1 MQTATQT
8 DFVSVADYL
17 ASEETSE
24 VRHEYL
30 GGMVYAMAGGTR
42 PHNQIAQNLAF
53 NLRQQLKGGP
63 CKIYMS
69 DIRVNFQ
76 IRDDE
81 YYYYPDIVVTCDP
94 RDTHERFVR
103 FPKLIVEVSSPSTK
117 RVDRREKFLA
127 YTTIESLEEYIL
139 VPQMGSGFTVFR
151 RANGW
156 RVEKI
161 TGENADLPLNSLQV
175 TLPRAAVYEG
185 I

>member
-1 MQTATQT
+1 MQTAIQT
-8 DFVSVADYL
+8 DFVTVADYL
-17 ASEETSE
+17 ASEESSD

-30 GGMVYAMAGGTR
+30 GGMVYAMAGVTR
-42 PHNQIAQNLAF
+42 PHNQIAQNLTF
-53 NLRQQLKGGP
+53 NLRQHLRGGP

-69 DIRVNFQ
+69 DIRVNFK
-76 IRDDE
+76 IREDE

-103 FPKLIVEVSSPSTK
+103 FPKLIVEVSSSSTE

-139 VPQMGSGFTVFR
+139 VPQTGSGFTVFR

-161 TGENADLPLNSLQV
+161 SGDNADLTSASLQV
-175 TLPRAAVYEG
+175 TLPRVAIYEG
-185 I
+185 V